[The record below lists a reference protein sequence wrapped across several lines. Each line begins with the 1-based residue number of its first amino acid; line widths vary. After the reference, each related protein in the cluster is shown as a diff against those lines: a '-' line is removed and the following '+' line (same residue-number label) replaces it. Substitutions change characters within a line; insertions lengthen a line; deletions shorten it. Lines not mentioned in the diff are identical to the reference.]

1 MYVRL
6 YIMHAYICVYVCM
19 IVYYVCLSLHIHE
32 EQVYSWFSTHLVFK
46 LSNKE
51 IIIKFHCIY
60 ILFDYVGRHI
70 NIQCRSFIIKKPFT
84 HTFTYI
90 YTCVCVYVHMY
101 LYIHVHIRTLDHGFF
116 NNDHIFSFAIRT
128 KSEISIKITTH
139 RLYLN
144 NLFKAVWVITFEP
157 FRKS

>member
-1 MYVRL
+1 MWD
-6 YIMHAYICVYVCM
+6 YI
-19 IVYYVCLSLHIHE
+19 SK
-32 EQVYSWFSTHLVFK
+32 FSAGL
-46 LSNKE
+46 L
-51 IIIKFHCIY
+51 C
-60 ILFDYVGRHI
+60 
-70 NIQCRSFIIKKPFT
+70 IKKPFT

-116 NNDHIFSFAIRT
+116 NNDHIFFFAIRT

-144 NLFKAVWVITFEP
+144 NLFKAV
-157 FRKS
+157 